1 MENRSFDHYFGTYPG
16 AEGLPKNVCVPDPM
30 LHKRCTRPYHDTEL
44 VNRGGP
50 HGMPHAIMDVNGG
63 RMDGFIRALEL
74 HEHQECLFNRSAPR
88 CNGFFGPQ
96 QQPDVMGYHT
106 RAEIPNYWEY
116 ADNFVLQD
124 RMFESVE
131 SWTLPSH
138 LFLVSGWAATCRD
151 PREPMSCR
159 SDPAMQGAD
168 TSIKAAPER
177 RPVYGWTDIT
187 YLLHKHDVSWAYYT
201 APGTCLEGPCGAHNH
216 GTPRAMNPLLGFTT
230 VHENRQLGNIKT
242 HQALWRAAADGTLPQ
257 VSWIKPGRGFSEH
270 PNSGSLAKGQAF
282 VTKVIN
288 AIGQGPNWETSA
300 IFLTWDDWGGFY
312 DHVKPPRVD
321 KAGYGLRVPGLL
333 ISPYAKRGYIDHQL
347 LSYDA
352 YLKLI
357 EDRFLG
363 GERLD
368 PKTDGRPDRRPT
380 VREDWKRLGDLTKE
394 FDFRQEPR
402 EPLILDPTP

>member
-1 MENRSFDHYFGTYPG
+1 MRRLPAIVALCLVVAAACTATRAEPRPSILPVPISVPPSPDSSYGAKGIEKIEHLVFIVMENRSFDHYFGTYPG
-16 AEGLPKNVCVPDPM
+16 ADGLPKNVCVPDPM

-282 VTKVIN
+282 VT
-288 AIGQGPNWETSA
+288 
-300 IFLTWDDWGGFY
+300 
-312 DHVKPPRVD
+312 
-321 KAGYGLRVPGLL
+321 
-333 ISPYAKRGYIDHQL
+333 
-347 LSYDA
+347 
-352 YLKLI
+352 
-357 EDRFLG
+357 
-363 GERLD
+363 
-368 PKTDGRPDRRPT
+368 
-380 VREDWKRLGDLTKE
+380 
-394 FDFRQEPR
+394 
-402 EPLILDPTP
+402 